1 MCPLISLD
9 TSYIEICENL
19 FNFLLQPGFA
29 SVRCRAL
36 GRGDSLT
43 APAGWLNNFQV
54 RGRVVPS
61 DIGVDGF
68 LHQIFLELGLGQL
81 TPHSRLIA
89 SLRKLICPVQV
100 SNVLDQ
106 DLGVMRGLPF
116 SATSSQLQKTDT
128 FLFGSLFCLKLHDH
142 FTSVR
147 SNQVLSISQMD
158 RLREETRAIIW
169 EGGCRTKKRHS
180 NKEAQR
186 WR

>member
-9 TSYIEICENL
+9 TLYVQICENL

-29 SVRCRAL
+29 SVRRGAP

-43 APAGWLNNFQV
+43 APAGCLNNFQV

-61 DIGVDGF
+61 DTGVDGF
-68 LHQIFLELGLGQL
+68 LHQVFLELGLGQL
-81 TPHSRLIA
+81 TPHCRLIA
-89 SLRKLICPVQV
+89 PLRKLIRPVQV

-106 DLGVMRGLPF
+106 NLGVMRGLPL
-116 SATSSQLQKTDT
+116 SATPSQLQKTDT

-142 FTSVR
+142 FNSVG

-158 RLREETRAIIW
+158 RLRGETRAII
-169 EGGCRTKKRHS
+169 
-180 NKEAQR
+180 
-186 WR
+186 